1 MITCGWLE
9 FLILEAY
16 LNPHGRVDCLTL
28 GGGWCGVVVAIFSD
42 TSLGPIT
49 LGTQGTNT
57 LTSYQWR
64 LWWVPL
70 VLHQCGAKGG
80 GGGGNFEK

>member
-1 MITCGWLE
+1 MVGNSDFGGLFKPPW
-9 FLILEAY
+9 A
-16 LNPHGRVDCLTL
+16 GRLSDTGRW
-28 GGGWCGVVVAIFSD
+28 GGGVVVAIFSD

-70 VLHQCGAKGG
+70 VLDQCGAKGG